1 VVRIIAQSHF
11 DVNEENEGGTI
22 FVWLEHRNQ
31 DGLPV
36 PDQRACLSK

>member
-11 DVNEENEGGTI
+11 DVNEENVDGAI
-22 FVWLEHRNQ
+22 FVWLDHRKQ

-36 PDQRACLSK
+36 PD

>member
-11 DVNEENEGGTI
+11 DVNEENVGGAI
-22 FVWLEHRNQ
+22 FVWLEHRKQ
-31 DGLPV
+31 DGFPV